1 MRVPRQRRAH
11 FAEVAQRVEAFLLRV
26 LILVLLL
33 LVVGQGL
40 LSYESLRPLFS
51 YVDRL
56 EGQTYD
62 PRDLYGD
69 AVGAVFLSGEGR
81 AVLTVSLMV
90 VSAPA
95 APDVHLLVNDFPVA
109 RCTDSRVTIEVNEG
123 DRLELDGRGTAEPVR
138 VRVVDTVPEL
148 AAPPQGGEVI
158 LHGDRKL
165 IGVVRLRA
173 SP

>member
-1 MRVPRQRRAH
+1 MPRQRRAH

-69 AVGAVFLSGEGR
+69 AVGATFLSGEGHT
-81 AVLTVSLMV
+81 VLTVSLMV

-95 APDVHLLVNDFPVA
+95 APDVHLLVNGFPVA
-109 RCTDSRVTIEVNEG
+109 RFADPRVTIEVNAG
-123 DRLELDGRGTAEPVR
+123 DRLELDARGTADVVR
-138 VRVVDTVPEL
+138 IRVIDTVPEL
-148 AAPPQGGEVI
+148 AEPPQGREII
-158 LHGDRKL
+158 LHGDRKAV
-165 IGVVRLRA
+165 GTVRLRG